1 MKKIYISILAGF
13 MLIFAA
19 CERDLD
25 LLPLDTLVVESFFQ
39 TSDDYKVFVNK
50 YYEQLPGFGAP
61 SRDNDA
67 DIAYAGSQ
75 VSNSTYIES
84 QASGTWNNSYAA
96 IRDHSLVINKVEEL
110 EDAALK
116 ESVVVYAAE
125 ARFFRALA
133 YYGLLREFGGVPIV
147 DHPLELDEDEILYGP
162 RNTYTEVVSFIVADL
177 DAAIATQKLGSLEG
191 AANVGRITN
200 EAALALKSRV
210 CLFAG
215 TWAKYHQNGGNAND
229 LLTQARE
236 AANSIIS
243 GGNFS
248 LFKRDDVL
256 GGLSESYRNL
266 FTLESETQSNIAG
279 LGKADQ
285 NEFIL
290 VRKHNKDD
298 RNGGYISL
306 TSGNL
311 SPTKKLMDMFL
322 DNTGL
327 PIGDASS
334 TFQGHGF
341 TIDSDS
347 KIANNIEFV
356 NRDPRM
362 AAILVE
368 PFKQF
373 WYHEPYS
380 RDFTLTDL
388 TGTGGWNDGM
398 WTSNTGYLL
407 HKFIPE
413 TAGGVAI
420 DYPVIRY
427 AEVLL
432 NYAEAVYELDGDISD
447 ADLDKSI
454 NLLRDRVDMPHL
466 TNAFVSA
473 NNLSMMNEIRRERT
487 VELCFEGFRYD
498 DLRRWKT
505 AEVEMSQDVKG
516 VQWANSLL
524 PTEFEVYKDQTN
536 EIITVTNHVNTV
548 FETDTDGFLIRE
560 AASNRNFDPAKH
572 YLKPLPL
579 RQIVIN
585 PQLEQNPGWAR
596 Q

>member
-1 MKKIYISILAGF
+1 MKKILISIIAGF
-13 MLIFAA
+13 MLIFTA
-19 CERDLD
+19 CEKDID

-39 TSDDYKVFVNK
+39 SPDDYKVFINK
-50 YYEQLPGFGAP
+50 FYNELPGFGLP

-75 VSNSTYIES
+75 VSNSTYIEG
-84 QASGTWNNSYAA
+84 QQSGTWNNNYAA
-96 IRDHSLVINKVEEL
+96 IRNHSLLINKVDAL
-110 EDAALK
+110 EDADLK
-116 ESVVVYAAE
+116 EKVQVFAAE

-133 YYGLLREFGGVPIV
+133 YYNMLREFGGVPIV
-147 DHPLELDEDEILYGP
+147 DHPLGLDEDEILYGP
-162 RNTYTEVVSFIVADL
+162 RNSQAEVVDFIIADL
-177 DAAIATQKLGSLEG
+177 NAAIATQNLGELEG
-191 AANVGRITN
+191 AANVGRISK

-215 TWAKYHQNGGNAND
+215 TWAKYHQDGGNATD
-229 LLTQARE
+229 LLTQARD
-236 AANSIIS
+236 AANSIITGS
-243 GGNFS
+243 KYS

-256 GGLSESYRNL
+256 GSVSDSYRYL
-266 FTLESETQSNIAG
+266 FTLQSEIQSNPAN

-290 VRKHNKDD
+290 VRKHNKED

-322 DNTGL
+322 DDTGL
-327 PIGDASS
+327 PITDGSS

-341 TIDSDS
+341 TIDSET
-347 KIANNIEFV
+347 KMANNIEFE

-362 AAILVE
+362 SAILIE
-368 PFKQF
+368 PFTQF
-373 WYHEPYS
+373 WYHTPYN

-413 TAGGVAI
+413 TEGGVGI
-420 DYPVIRY
+420 DYPVFRY

-432 NYAEAVYELDGDISD
+432 NYAEAVYELNGSITDGE
-447 ADLDKSI
+447 LDKSL
-454 NLLRDRVDMPHL
+454 NLLRDRVEMPHL
-466 TNAFVSA
+466 TNAFVST
-473 NNLSMMNEIRRERT
+473 NGLNMLDEIRRERT

-505 AEVEMSQDVKG
+505 AEVEMNQDVKG
-516 VQWANSLL
+516 VQWENSLL
-524 PTEFEVYKDQTN
+524 PTAFDVYKDQTGD
-536 EIITVTNHVNTV
+536 IITVTNHVNTV
-548 FETDTDGFLIRE
+548 FPTDGNGFLIRE
-560 AASNRNFDPAKH
+560 TAANRIFDAGKH

-579 RQIVIN
+579 RQIAIN
-585 PQLEQNPGWAR
+585 PQLEQNPGWSR